1 MLADHYSED
10 GETLW
15 RVRANGRAT
24 ILAGPRQTAGPL
36 RLRANRYWQYR
47 QTPPAG
53 PVPAVTVERR
63 TGWAGSGCSGSS

>member
-15 RVRANGRAT
+15 RVRANGPAT
-24 ILAGPRQTAGPL
+24 ILAEPRQTAGPL

-47 QTPPAG
+47 QRSPAG
-53 PVPAVTVERR
+53 PALAVTAGRR
-63 TGWAGSGCSGSS
+63 TGWAGSG